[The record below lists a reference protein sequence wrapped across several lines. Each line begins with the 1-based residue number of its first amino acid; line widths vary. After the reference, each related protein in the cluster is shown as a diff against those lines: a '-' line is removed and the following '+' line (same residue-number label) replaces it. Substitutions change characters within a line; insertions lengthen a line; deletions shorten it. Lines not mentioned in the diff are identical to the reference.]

1 MPPRPRKASN
11 LQKRDTELSLTLST
25 RPTIVD
31 RFVKKSLAADVAL
44 IAGGAAL
51 TAAAAQV
58 QIPMVPVPITGQT
71 FAVLLVGAAFGLNR
85 AALSMVLYVILGVA
99 GLPVFTGAKA
109 FVAGGPTM
117 GYLAGFIAAAALVGY
132 LAQREWDHKWF
143 GVVASFVAGNL
154 VIYAFGLTW
163 LSVFLGTVGAANDL
177 TATLNAGMIPFL
189 IGDAIKIALAAVV
202 LPLAWKIVKR

>member
-1 MPPRPRKASN
+1 M
-11 LQKRDTELSLTLST
+11 SLTLST

-31 RFVKKSLAADVAL
+31 RFVPKSIAADVAL

-51 TAAAAQV
+51 TAAAAQI
-58 QIPMVPVPITGQT
+58 QIPMIPVPITGQT
-71 FAVLLVGAAFGLNR
+71 FAVLLVGAALGLNR

-117 GYLAGFIAAAALVGY
+117 GYLAGFIAAAALVGF
-132 LAQREWDHKWF
+132 LSQRQWDRKWF
-143 GVVASFVAGNL
+143 SVIGSFVAGNL

-163 LSVFLGTVGAANDL
+163 LSVFLGTVGAPNDL
-177 TATLNAGMIPFL
+177 LSTLNAGMIPFL
-189 IGDAIKIALAAVV
+189 VGDAIKIALAAIV
-202 LPLAWKIVKR
+202 LPSAWKLIKR

>member
-1 MPPRPRKASN
+1 M
-11 LQKRDTELSLTLST
+11 SLTLST

-31 RFVKKSLAADVAL
+31 RFVPKSIAADVAL

-51 TAAAAQV
+51 TAAAAQI
-58 QIPMVPVPITGQT
+58 QIPMIPVPITGQT
-71 FAVLLVGAAFGLNR
+71 FAVLLVGAALGLNR

-132 LAQREWDHKWF
+132 LAQRQWDRKWF
-143 GVVASFVAGNL
+143 SVIGSFVAGNL

-163 LSVFLGTVGAANDL
+163 LSVFLGNVGAPNDL
-177 TATLNAGMIPFL
+177 VSTLNAGMIPFL
-189 IGDAIKIALAAVV
+189 AGDAIKIALAAIV
-202 LPLAWKIVKR
+202 LPSAWKLIKR